1 MNKTYCSAAFHHIYS
16 SSGGN
21 YKLCCH
27 SYDTTSE
34 VAKYHVDK
42 VPPFEYFL
50 SDEME
55 DIRNKMLEGEYI
67 PGCEKC
73 YNIEESGH
81 RSPRQRRFNKKKIL
95 TEVSEVELKLR
106 IFGNH
111 CNLSCYMCIP
121 FNSST
126 RAKELKEM
134 GIYDEIS
141 KGKNYEA
148 SIRYKDWKV
157 VEKNILDNMHLV
169 ETLHLTGGE
178 PFLLPK
184 HYDFLEKIPDE
195 YAKNIILTYD
205 TNLTVLE
212 YKGRS
217 VFDYID
223 KFKEIKLSVS
233 CDHYG
238 KKLEWIRYPIDYLQF
253 EENIRTV
260 RNRKDKISIIAI
272 NVTTSILNVEDLYDI
287 RTYYLDKF
295 GIESK
300 FINVVNGPSYLNV
313 KNHPLKEELYE
324 KYKDDFAMDLV
335 CRNLKMDT
343 DINEW
348 NYGIDYIKK
357 LDKHRGTNYK
367 DLWSYDAI
375 GLIDVV
381 NV

>member
-1 MNKTYCSAAFHHIYS
+1 MNKTYCSAAFSHIYS
-16 SSGGN
+16 NSSGH
-21 YKLCCH
+21 YKLCCY
-27 SYDTTSE
+27 SYDHLSE
-34 VAKYHVDK
+34 LTKYNVDET
-42 VPPFEYFL
+42 PPFEFFL
-50 SDEME
+50 SDKME
-55 DIRNKMLEGEYI
+55 DIRNKMLGGEYI

-73 YNIEESGH
+73 YNIEKSGH
-81 RSPRQRRFNKKKIL
+81 QSPRQRRFNKKKIL

-184 HYDFLEKIPDE
+184 HYDFLEKIPNE

-217 VFDYID
+217 VFDYIS

-238 KKLEWIRYPIDYLQF
+238 KKLEWIRYPIDHLQF
-253 EENIRTV
+253 EENIKTV
-260 RNRKDKISIIAI
+260 KSRKDNIKIDAI
-272 NVTTSILNVEDLYDI
+272 NVTTSILNVEELYDI
-287 RTYYLDKF
+287 RNYYLDKF
-295 GIESK
+295 DIECK
-300 FINVVNGPSYLNV
+300 FYNVVNTPLYLNV
-313 KNHPLKEELYE
+313 KNHPLKNELYE
-324 KYKDDFAMDLV
+324 KYKDDFDMDLV
-335 CRNLKMDT
+335 CKNLKMDT

-357 LDKHRGTNYK
+357 LDEHRGTNYK
-367 DLWSYDAI
+367 DLWSYDRI

-381 NV
+381 NM

>member
-1 MNKTYCSAAFHHIYS
+1 MNKSYCSAAFSHIYS
-16 SSGGN
+16 NSSGH
-21 YKLCCH
+21 YKLCCY
-27 SYDTTSE
+27 SYDHLSE
-34 VAKYHVDK
+34 VTKYNVDET
-42 VPPFEYFL
+42 PPFEFFL

-55 DIRNKMLEGEYI
+55 DIRNRMLEGRHI

-73 YNIEESGH
+73 YSIEDTGH
-81 RSPRQRRFNKKKIL
+81 QSPRQRRFNKRKML

-126 RAKELKEM
+126 RTKELKEM
-134 GIYDEIS
+134 GIYEEIS

-148 SIRYKDWKV
+148 AIKYKDWKS
-157 VEKNILDNMHLV
+157 VEKNILDNIHLV
-169 ETLHLTGGE
+169 EILHLTGGE

-217 VFDYID
+217 VFDYIS

-238 KKLEWIRYPIDYLQF
+238 KKLEWIRYPIDHLQF

-260 RNRKDKISIIAI
+260 KNRKDNIQITAI

-287 RTYYLDKF
+287 RSYYLDKF
-295 GIESK
+295 DIECK
-300 FINVVNGPSYLNV
+300 FYNVVNTPLYLNV
-313 KNHPLKEELYE
+313 KNHPLKNELYE

-343 DINEW
+343 NLNEW
-348 NYGIDYIKK
+348 NYAIGYINK
-357 LDKHRGTNYK
+357 LDKHRNTNYK
-367 DLWSYDAI
+367 DLWSYDKI

-381 NV
+381 NI